1 MGSDIR
7 TKNSK
12 ESSPSSLDP
21 SPTRKELESSASNLL
36 QLLEEFCKQSTLNAR
51 LYHFSRIV
59 EWVRSANK
67 SSSGSAR
74 TKNLK
79 DALTLLEEDAPL
91 RARFQKT
98 FHALLGEAQ
107 AVSLIAE
114 AGLHPRESLW
124 SEAVRRMVERILP
137 SAIEDSN
144 LSKLVYR
151 LHSDGRHIQGF
162 LNERDELFGRLVAV
176 LTPADDPAAWNR
188 QRLDLQQALCLL
200 GAHVAGVGLSP
211 EVRERCHPY
220 RVDESPFYRVQQLAD
235 ELAHVD
241 ASAKDTPLLPSF
253 RTEAARCRSELEYMH
268 ERMEDR
274 GVSTALE
281 FDISTIE
288 QALRRMD
295 CIASVLFPGGADVFR
310 EVKRLLD
317 DVMRARAEDLSFSAV
332 VRENTGLLA
341 RKIVERTGKTGEHY
355 IANNPGEYWGMWKA
369 ALGGGLLTVATAAIK
384 MKILVAGLPPFF
396 DGLLAGTNYAI
407 SFLVLQALGL
417 ALATKQPSMTAA
429 TYARI
434 VRMTHGKERLEKLT
448 EFISRIS
455 RTQLAAALGNLL
467 TVSLGAV
474 LFARL
479 WIYWFS
485 RPYLPASSSAHVYET
500 LNPLASGTSLYA
512 ALTGVVL
519 WISALAGGWV
529 ENFAIYNRLPEA
541 IADHPWGLRLG
552 VDRMRRA
559 ASIFERNISGWS
571 TSIVLGYLLG
581 FIPLVG
587 HLFGVPLDVRHV
599 TLSTGTLALAAAS
612 LGKDWLYRGWFLH
625 TLFGIAVIFVLNLG
639 VSFGIAS
646 WVALRAYD
654 VPYADHV
661 QLLKYVVKSFFRSP
675 GRFLYSTRAFP
686 DPD

>member
-1 MGSDIR
+1 LGTSGAGL
-7 TKNSK
+7 
-12 ESSPSSLDP
+12 P
-21 SPTRKELESSASNLL
+21 
-36 QLLEEFCKQSTLNAR
+36 QLLEEFCEQSTLPSR
-51 LYHFSRIV
+51 LQHFSKLV
-59 EWVRSANK
+59 QWVRSANK
-67 SSSGSAR
+67 SSSASAR
-74 TKNLK
+74 TKNLENVIS
-79 DALTLLEEDAPL
+79 LLEEDSSL
-91 RARFQKT
+91 RARFQNT

-107 AVSLIAE
+107 TVSLIAE

-124 SEAVRRMVERILP
+124 SEAVRRIVERILP

-162 LNERDELFGRLVAV
+162 LDERDELFGRLVRV
-176 LTPADDPAAWNR
+176 LTPADDPAPWNR
-188 QRLDLQQALCLL
+188 QRLDVQQALCLL

-211 EVRERCHPY
+211 QVRERCHPY

-241 ASAKDTPLLPSF
+241 SSAKGTPLLQSF
-253 RTEAARCRSELEYMH
+253 RAETARCRAELEYMH

-288 QALRRMD
+288 RALRRMD
-295 CIASVLFPGGADVFR
+295 CIASVLLADGADVYR

-317 DVMRARAEDLSFSAV
+317 DVMRARCEDLSLSAV
-332 VRENTGLLA
+332 VRENAGLLA

-355 IANNPGEYWGMWKA
+355 IANNPSEYWGMWKA

-384 MKILVAGLPPFF
+384 MKIIVAGLPPFF
-396 DGLLAGTNYAI
+396 DGVLAGTNYAI

-434 VRMTHGKERLEKLT
+434 VRMTQGKERLDKLT
-448 EFISRIS
+448 EFMSRIS

-500 LNPLASGTSLYA
+500 LNPLASGTALYA

-541 IADHPWGLRLG
+541 IADHPWGLRVG
-552 VDRMRRA
+552 VDRMKRA
-559 ASIFERNISGWS
+559 ADIFERNISGWS

-587 HLFGVPLDVRHV
+587 HFFGVPLDVRHV

-612 LGKDWLYRGWFLH
+612 LGRDWLYRGWFLH
-625 TLFGIAVIFVLNLG
+625 TLLGIAVIFVLNLG

-654 VPYADHV
+654 VSYADHV

-675 GRFLYSTRAFP
+675 GRFLYSTRAFS
-686 DPD
+686 DPH